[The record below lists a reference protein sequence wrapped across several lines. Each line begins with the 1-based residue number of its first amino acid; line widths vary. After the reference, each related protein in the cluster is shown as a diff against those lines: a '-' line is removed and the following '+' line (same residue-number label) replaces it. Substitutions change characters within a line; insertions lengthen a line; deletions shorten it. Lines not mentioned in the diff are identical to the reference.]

1 MEKIQILVVYLF
13 MYIGCLIFLISGLV
27 VDFLGTF
34 LLGRFVKKIGV
45 RLELESMLI
54 LKSAFEISG
63 VEMSREL
70 KIDLDDMI
78 DKLADEFMIL

>member
-70 KIDLDDMI
+70 KIDLDNMI
-78 DKLADEFMIL
+78 EKLANEFMIL

>member
-1 MEKIQILVVYLF
+1 MEKIQILVVYWF
-13 MYIGCLIFLISGLV
+13 MYVGCLIFLISGLV

-78 DKLADEFMIL
+78 EKLADEFMIL

>member
-13 MYIGCLIFLISGLV
+13 MYVGCLIFLISGLV

-63 VEMSREL
+63 VDMSREL

-78 DKLADEFMIL
+78 EKLSNEFMIL

>member
-13 MYIGCLIFLISGLV
+13 MYVGCLIFLISGLV

-63 VEMSREL
+63 VDMSHEL

-78 DKLADEFMIL
+78 EKLADEFMIL

>member
-1 MEKIQILVVYLF
+1 MEKIQTLVVYLF
-13 MYIGCLIFLISGLV
+13 MYVGCLIFLISGLV

-63 VEMSREL
+63 VEISREL

>member
-1 MEKIQILVVYLF
+1 MAKIQTVVVYLF
-13 MYIGCLIFLISGLV
+13 MYVGCLIFLISGLV

-45 RLELESMLI
+45 RMELESMLI

-63 VEMSREL
+63 VDMSREL
-70 KIDLDDMI
+70 EFDLNDMI
-78 DKLADEFMIL
+78 EKLSNEFMIL

>member
-1 MEKIQILVVYLF
+1 MEKLQTVVVYLF
-13 MYIGCLIFLISGLV
+13 MYVGCLIFLISGLV
-27 VDFLGTF
+27 IDFLGTF

-63 VEMSREL
+63 VDMSHEL

-78 DKLADEFMIL
+78 EKLANEFMIL

>member
-13 MYIGCLIFLISGLV
+13 MYVGCLIFLISGLV

-63 VEMSREL
+63 VDISREL

-78 DKLADEFMIL
+78 EKLSNEFMIL

>member
-13 MYIGCLIFLISGLV
+13 MYVGCLIFLISGLV
-27 VDFLGTF
+27 IDFLGTF

-63 VEMSREL
+63 VDMSREL
-70 KIDLDDMI
+70 RIDLDDMI
-78 DKLADEFMIL
+78 EKLSNEFMIL

>member
-1 MEKIQILVVYLF
+1 MEKLQTVVVYLF
-13 MYIGCLIFLISGLV
+13 MYVGCIIFLISGLV

-63 VEMSREL
+63 VDMSHEL

-78 DKLADEFMIL
+78 EKLANEFMIL

>member
-1 MEKIQILVVYLF
+1 MEKIQILVVHLF
-13 MYIGCLIFLISGLV
+13 MYIGCLIFLISGIV

-78 DKLADEFMIL
+78 EKLADKFMIL

>member
-1 MEKIQILVVYLF
+1 MEKIQTVVVYLF
-13 MYIGCLIFLISGLV
+13 MYVGCLIFLISGLV

-45 RLELESMLI
+45 RMELESMLI
-54 LKSAFEISG
+54 LKAAFEVSG
-63 VEMSREL
+63 VDMSREL

-78 DKLADEFMIL
+78 EILADEFKIL

>member
-1 MEKIQILVVYLF
+1 MEKIQTVVVYLF
-13 MYIGCLIFLISGLV
+13 MYVGCIIFLISGLV

-78 DKLADEFMIL
+78 EKLADEFMIL

>member
-70 KIDLDDMI
+70 KIDLYDMI
-78 DKLADEFMIL
+78 EKLANEFMIL

>member
-27 VDFLGTF
+27 IDFLGTF

-78 DKLADEFMIL
+78 EKLANEFMIL

>member
-1 MEKIQILVVYLF
+1 MEKFQILVVYLF
-13 MYIGCLIFLISGLV
+13 MYVGCLIFLISGLV

-78 DKLADEFMIL
+78 EKLADEFMIL

>member
-13 MYIGCLIFLISGLV
+13 MYVGCLIFLISGLV

-63 VEMSREL
+63 VDISNEL
-70 KIDLDDMI
+70 KVDLDDMI
-78 DKLADEFMIL
+78 EKLSTEFMIL

>member
-13 MYIGCLIFLISGLV
+13 MYVGCLIFLISGLV
-27 VDFLGTF
+27 IDFLGTF

-63 VEMSREL
+63 VDMSREL

-78 DKLADEFMIL
+78 EKLADEFMIL

>member
-1 MEKIQILVVYLF
+1 MEKIQILVVHLF
-13 MYIGCLIFLISGLV
+13 MYVGCLIFLISGLV

-63 VEMSREL
+63 LDMSREL
-70 KIDLDDMI
+70 RIDLDDMI
-78 DKLADEFMIL
+78 EKLSNEFMIL

>member
-13 MYIGCLIFLISGLV
+13 MYVGCLIFLISGLV
-27 VDFLGTF
+27 IDFLGTF

-78 DKLADEFMIL
+78 EKLADEFMIL

>member
-13 MYIGCLIFLISGLV
+13 MYVGCLIFLISGLV
-27 VDFLGTF
+27 IDFLGTF

-78 DKLADEFMIL
+78 NKLADEFMIL

>member
-1 MEKIQILVVYLF
+1 MEKIQILVAYLF
-13 MYIGCLIFLISGLV
+13 MYVGCLIFLISGLV
-27 VDFLGTF
+27 IDFLGTF

-70 KIDLDDMI
+70 KVDLNDMI
-78 DKLADEFMIL
+78 EKLSNEFMIL

>member
-70 KIDLDDMI
+70 KIDLNDMI
-78 DKLADEFMIL
+78 EKLANEFMIL

>member
-1 MEKIQILVVYLF
+1 MEKFQILVVYLF
-13 MYIGCLIFLISGLV
+13 MYVGCLIFLISGLV

-70 KIDLDDMI
+70 KVDLNDMI
-78 DKLADEFMIL
+78 EKLSNEFMIL

>member
-1 MEKIQILVVYLF
+1 MEKIQTVVVYLF
-13 MYIGCLIFLISGLV
+13 MYVGCIIFLISGLV

-45 RLELESMLI
+45 RMELESMLI

-63 VEMSREL
+63 VDMSREL
-70 KIDLDDMI
+70 KIELDDMI
-78 DKLADEFMIL
+78 EKLSNEFMIL

>member
-13 MYIGCLIFLISGLV
+13 MYVGCLIFLISGLV

-78 DKLADEFMIL
+78 EKLADEFMIL

>member
-13 MYIGCLIFLISGLV
+13 MYIGCLVFLISGLV

-78 DKLADEFMIL
+78 EKLATEFMIL

>member
-45 RLELESMLI
+45 RMELESMLI

>member
-1 MEKIQILVVYLF
+1 MEKFQTVVVYLF
-13 MYIGCLIFLISGLV
+13 MYVGCIIFLISGLV

-63 VEMSREL
+63 VDMSREL

-78 DKLADEFMIL
+78 DKLSNEFMIL

>member
-1 MEKIQILVVYLF
+1 MEKLQTVVVYLF
-13 MYIGCLIFLISGLV
+13 MYVGCIIFLISGLV

-70 KIDLDDMI
+70 KIDLDNMI
-78 DKLADEFMIL
+78 EKLADEFMIL

>member
-78 DKLADEFMIL
+78 EKLADEFMIL

>member
-1 MEKIQILVVYLF
+1 MEKIQTVVVYLF
-13 MYIGCLIFLISGLV
+13 MYVGCIIFLISGLV

-63 VEMSREL
+63 VDMSREL

-78 DKLADEFMIL
+78 EKLADEFMIL

>member
-1 MEKIQILVVYLF
+1 MEKIQILVVHLF
-13 MYIGCLIFLISGLV
+13 MYIGCLIFLISGIV

-78 DKLADEFMIL
+78 EKLADEFMIL

>member
-13 MYIGCLIFLISGLV
+13 MYVGCLIFLISGLV
-27 VDFLGTF
+27 IDFLGTF

-70 KIDLDDMI
+70 KIDLNDMI
-78 DKLADEFMIL
+78 EKLSNEFMIL

>member
-70 KIDLDDMI
+70 KIDLDNMI
-78 DKLADEFMIL
+78 EKLADEFMIL

>member
-45 RLELESMLI
+45 RFELESMLI

>member
-13 MYIGCLIFLISGLV
+13 MYVGCLIFLISGLV

-70 KIDLDDMI
+70 KIDLNDTI
-78 DKLADEFMIL
+78 EKLSNEFMIL

>member
-1 MEKIQILVVYLF
+1 MEKFQTVVVYLF
-13 MYIGCLIFLISGLV
+13 MYVGCIIFLISGLV

-45 RLELESMLI
+45 RMELESMLI
-54 LKSAFEISG
+54 LKAAFEVSG
-63 VEMSREL
+63 VDMSREL

-78 DKLADEFMIL
+78 EILADEFKIL

>member
-1 MEKIQILVVYLF
+1 MEKIQTVVVYLF
-13 MYIGCLIFLISGLV
+13 MYVGCIIFLISGLV

-45 RLELESMLI
+45 RMELESMLI
-54 LKSAFEISG
+54 LKAAFEVSG
-63 VEMSREL
+63 LDMSHEL

-78 DKLADEFMIL
+78 EKLANEFIIL

>member
-13 MYIGCLIFLISGLV
+13 MYVGCLIFLISGLV

-63 VEMSREL
+63 VDISREL

-78 DKLADEFMIL
+78 ETLSNEFMIL